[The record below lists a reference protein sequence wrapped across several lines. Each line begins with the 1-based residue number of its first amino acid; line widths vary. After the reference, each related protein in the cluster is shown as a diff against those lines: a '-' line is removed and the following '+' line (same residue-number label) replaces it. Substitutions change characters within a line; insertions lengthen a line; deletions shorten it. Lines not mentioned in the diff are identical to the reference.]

1 MSVRDVG
8 QAGAS
13 WLPTLQQLLAGTCIS
28 AACPVA
34 AGANYSEMEIDL
46 QHLTKINPPSFWNYH
61 YTDFL
66 LKSNQ
71 SQWCTALSLES
82 EGLPCIKSVRWWK
95 GRGWLQRG
103 TGSGGKKKKNLWEGF
118 GMKLDVCAP
127 REGTFRRSAQSPR
140 KQMYSIWCAEIK
152 VLEHLTA
159 HLAILSCTF
168 FSS

>member
-1 MSVRDVG
+1 MSVRNVG
-8 QAGAS
+8 HAGAS
-13 WLPTLQQLLAGTCIS
+13 WLPTLQQLLVVTCIS

-46 QHLTKINPPSFWNYH
+46 QHHTKINPPSFWNYH

-95 GRGWLQRG
+95 GQGWLQRG
-103 TGSGGKKKKNLWEGF
+103 TGSGGKKKKIFKKALVWSWMSVHPGRRVLLGEGHSLYGSRYILF
-118 GMKLDVCAP
+118 DVL
-127 REGTFRRSAQSPR
+127 RSR
-140 KQMYSIWCAEIK
+140 CWSI
-152 VLEHLTA
+152 
-159 HLAILSCTF
+159 
-168 FSS
+168 